1 MARSFT
7 YVVSAVKCDALRR
20 IELSVSPSVHVHRC
34 WLYHCNVGQ
43 TTPLCSLFLCIKM

>member
-20 IELSVSPSVHVHRC
+20 IELSVSPSAHVHRAGYTIVTWAKLRLC
-34 WLYHCNVGQ
+34 VLYFYV
-43 TTPLCSLFLCIKM
+43 